1 MNLAENVNYQP
12 QGPAKLA
19 LKLEINED
27 ELELICRK
35 FAEFKID
42 EELSPG
48 LKAVNLVKFLK
59 HIINLKFDK
68 TPINDEIEFITQKHL
83 PAIDKTKAKLLKGLF
98 ITFLEYEPGLPG
110 LVSIIN
116 GVAASGFGIGKFS
129 VKNFSGKIKLSKLN
143 NYEIPKEEIQKA
155 QADFFDQTLT
165 PQNLSE
171 FANIRLGVY
180 CQIVGCAL
188 IPFYFR
194 VLKHFNDEQKDDMHL
209 VQEATEMA
217 KARFSGSSE
226 NLHRFTRQNLF
237 RVIFEE
243 LFNYESTVFSI
254 FQ

>member
-1 MNLAENVNYQP
+1 MNLAENVNSNSQD
-12 QGPAKLA
+12 ATKLA
-19 LKLEINED
+19 LKLEINEE
-27 ELELICRK
+27 ELELVCNK

-42 EELSPG
+42 NELSPG

-68 TPINDEIEFITQKHL
+68 TPLNEETEFIPQKHH
-83 PAIDKTKAKLLKGLF
+83 PEIDKTKARLVKGLF
-98 ITFLEYEPGLPG
+98 ITFIEYQPGLPG
-110 LVSIIN
+110 IVSIIN

-129 VKNFSGKIKLSKLN
+129 LKDFSGKIKLSKLN
-143 NYEIPKEEIQKA
+143 NYDLPEEEIQKA
-155 QADFFDQTLT
+155 QADYFDQTLT

-171 FANIRLGVY
+171 FANVRLGVY

-194 VLKHFNDEQKDDMHL
+194 VLKHFNSEQKEDVHL
-209 VQEATEMA
+209 VQQAKAMA
-217 KARFSGSSE
+217 QARFSGSSE
-226 NLHRFTRQNLF
+226 NLHRFTKQNLF

-254 FQ
+254 YQ